1 MIKNGD
7 VHLFRKDEQKKKA
20 KKKKMNTK
28 MTKNFSLIL
37 KKIIII
43 KKVISLLVD
52 LKRLKKGCFTWFWE
66 NVLATFKN
74 GSTLSLLYTY

>member
-1 MIKNGD
+1 MFI
-7 VHLFRKDEQKKKA
+7 FFKKMS
-20 KKKKMNTK
+20 KKSKEKKMNTK

-52 LKRLKKGCFTWFWE
+52 LKRLKKGCFI
-66 NVLATFKN
+66 
-74 GSTLSLLYTY
+74 